1 MKNESKQKMFD
12 LYYAL
17 FSEFK
22 ETSQTCLL
30 EIEKTSRNEIIINF
44 LHYHN
49 RYMTNN
55 KLLQIF
61 EIYPESHERL
71 KNHIISVMRGQ
82 VLISKAA

>member
-1 MKNESKQKMFD
+1 MKNESTQKMFD
-12 LYYAL
+12 LYEVL
-17 FSEFK
+17 FNEFK
-22 ETSQTCLL
+22 KTNQTCLL
-30 EIEKTSRNEIIINF
+30 EIEKTPRSEIIINF

-49 RYMTNN
+49 RYKTNN

-82 VLISKAA
+82 VLISKGA